1 MTELQAVIAPL
12 QFYTDG
18 VDEKK
23 LTEIVEELKLATND
37 RKAEKIAAYIL
48 TAADDPKNPNKNLTA
63 AELQTFVDALRPL
76 QASAAKAVG
85 DFDRFATDKGGQ
97 SLADADIPI
106 AMLFGQVMEI
116 VVLLILPLPLCL
128 LLNVVQPP
136 TTAMMLAR
144 TWDRWTAN
152 KEPAYPRRRVVSRD
166 SVSPALRRAVLASE
180 DDRFYLHHGFDFEEI
195 EKAIER
201 RNRGRPMR
209 GASTISQQV
218 VKNVFLWEGR
228 SWVRK
233 GIEAYI
239 TVWLEL
245 VVPKDRIL
253 DLYVNLAEWG
263 DGIFGIEA
271 AAQHHFRKSARR
283 LSREES
289 ARLAAV
295 LPSPVRWSP
304 RGSVASARA
313 ASILPRMVYPAPRTP

>member
-1 MTELQAVIAPL
+1 MNA
-12 QFYTDG
+12 
-18 VDEKK
+18 
-23 LTEIVEELKLATND
+23 
-37 RKAEKIAAYIL
+37 
-48 TAADDPKNPNKNLTA
+48 
-63 AELQTFVDALRPL
+63 ALR
-76 QASAAKAVG
+76 SRGTRSRV
-85 DFDRFATDKGGQ
+85 RT
-97 SLADADIPI
+97 SLRRVFISI
-106 AMLFGQVMEI
+106 G
-116 VVLLILPLPLCL
+116 VLLILPLPLCL

-144 TWDRWTAN
+144 TWDRWRAD
-152 KEPAYPRRRVVSRD
+152 KEPAYPRRRVVPRD
-166 SVSPALRRAVLASE
+166 SVAPALRRAVLASE

-218 VKNVFLWEGR
+218 VKNIFLWESR

-233 GIEAYI
+233 GVEAYI

-263 DGIFGIEA
+263 DGVFGIEA
-271 AAQHHFRKSARR
+271 AAQHHFRKPARR
-283 LSREES
+283 LSRDES

-304 RGSVASARA
+304 RGGVASTRA
-313 ASILPRMVYPAPRTP
+313 ASILPRMSYPAPRVKPE

>member
-1 MTELQAVIAPL
+1 M
-12 QFYTDG
+12 
-18 VDEKK
+18 
-23 LTEIVEELKLATND
+23 
-37 RKAEKIAAYIL
+37 
-48 TAADDPKNPNKNLTA
+48 
-63 AELQTFVDALRPL
+63 
-76 QASAAKAVG
+76 SAAWRARG
-85 DFDRFATDKGGQ
+85 TRSRARTW
-97 SLADADIPI
+97 LRR
-106 AMLFGQVMEI
+106 VMVCI
-116 VVLLILPLPLCL
+116 GVLLILPLPLCL

-144 TWDRWTAN
+144 TWDRWSAD
-152 KEPAYPRRRVVSRD
+152 KEPTWPRRRVVPRD
-166 SVSPALRRAVLASE
+166 SIAPALRRAVLASE

-218 VKNVFLWEGR
+218 VKNIFLWEGR

-239 TVWLEL
+239 TVWLEV

-271 AAQHHFRKSARR
+271 AAQHHFRKSAKR

-313 ASILPRMVYPAPRTP
+313 ASILSRMSQPASRTRVGDE